1 MSVSD
6 TLRAVFIGIS
16 RAFAFAR
23 VTLTNL
29 LVVAIP
35 ALGIGLLF
43 AGEDPAEVP
52 DGSALVVAPISTIVE
67 QTAVSPTDAP
77 IPDRLFR

>member
-29 LVVAIP
+29 LARSVKT
-35 ALGIGLLF
+35 LRKCL
-43 AGEDPAEVP
+43 
-52 DGSALVVAPISTIVE
+52 
-67 QTAVSPTDAP
+67 TAVPSSW
-77 IPDRLFR
+77 R

>member
-29 LVVAIP
+29 LVVAP
-35 ALGIGLLF
+35 IG
-43 AGEDPAEVP
+43 
-52 DGSALVVAPISTIVE
+52 TIVE
-67 QTAVSPTDAP
+67 QTAVSPTDGP
-77 IPDRLFR
+77 MPDRLFR